1 MRALFSQEN
10 VVLALN
16 ALIAAHG
23 VWLTRAAVG
32 TATAATAA
40 AAAAEEEAGLETV
53 VQLPPRW

>member
-40 AAAAEEEAGLETV
+40 AAAEEEAGLETV